1 MPSMGGTEGEQA
13 RARPCL
19 HMAQALVAKETWE
32 PLLGSTRGWR
42 STMRPGF
49 SEDRVEA
56 KPQRKDK
63 E

>member
-1 MPSMGGTEGEQA
+1 
-13 RARPCL
+13 
-19 HMAQALVAKETWE
+19 MAQALVAKETWE

-42 STMRPGF
+42 SIMRPGF

-56 KPQRKDK
+56 KPQKKDK